1 MITET
6 AFENLLAFRLADDD
20 VRLTVLPH
28 WGGKVAEVFDVRR
41 GREWMFRNPAL
52 PYRLP
57 RYDSNYVRDGDVG
70 GFDECFPNVGPGAY
84 PSGPWRGVPLPDH
97 GEVWAIPWETQILGE
112 TLFLAVHGIR
122 LPYRLE
128 KSIRL
133 LGRGR
138 VRFEYRALNLAPFP
152 MPFLWSSPPLFP
164 LRPGMRLSLPAAPMR
179 VYAAPAFPAHH
190 GDVIDWPHAGGHDL
204 SLIPEPAAG
213 LAPPNVERL
222 VELIRRMRDEYLG
235 QLPPTFAIATDGELT
250 NTTRELEL
258 DGVLL
263 RPIAADALVAIA
275 KSSSPE
281 EESPARQAARLR
293 DLFELSLLGGDL
305 DASLKTFVDRVAL
318 TFRAADCVI
327 WGPAHEDRWPKT
339 HRPIQRAETQAF
351 LLWRCDLALTCGAT
365 ASSASF
371 NRCSICRKALDP
383 RRACSAAACSVV
395 VFSRYWV

>member
-152 MPFLWSSPPLFP
+152 MPFLWSSHPLFP

-213 LAPPNVERL
+213 LALKLFSPRLSEGWAALSDPADGATFRFDFDPDHVTHLGLWLNYGGWAGAPGAAPYFNLGLEPCIGAPDTLDTAVHHWNEYATLPPNGTKEWW
-222 VELIRRMRDEYLG
+222 
-235 QLPPTFAIATDGELT
+235 
-250 NTTRELEL
+250 LEMT
-258 DGVLL
+258 
-263 RPIAADALVAIA
+263 I
-275 KSSSPE
+275 S
-281 EESPARQAARLR
+281 
-293 DLFELSLLGGDL
+293 
-305 DASLKTFVDRVAL
+305 
-318 TFRAADCVI
+318 
-327 WGPAHEDRWPKT
+327 
-339 HRPIQRAETQAF
+339 
-351 LLWRCDLALTCGAT
+351 
-365 ASSASF
+365 
-371 NRCSICRKALDP
+371 
-383 RRACSAAACSVV
+383 
-395 VFSRYWV
+395 